1 MVSNREIFCFR
12 AFFVIETGEGE
23 HHSKFENLGNRSPPM
38 HHHGENLNGIK
49 GSPPH
54 KNDIQP
60 RKEPKPGA
68 KIVRW
73 SDSINR
79 PLEQVREFEIIPN
92 ERGLSRL
99 ISYLNQLIEI
109 HNFVSLYSSLT
120 PSFHGHINISPSHN
134 KTNDAVVFEMTFL
147 TFKISK
153 KTASVLFRLFFCYFK
168 IIWIICQKKPWNR

>member
-1 MVSNREIFCFR
+1 MVSTREISGLFR
-12 AFFVIETGEGE
+12 AFYVIEAGEGE

-68 KIVRW
+68 KAVRW

-99 ISYLNQLIEI
+99 ISYLNQLIKI
-109 HNFVSLYSSLT
+109 HHFVTLLFTYY
-120 PSFHGHINISPSHN
+120 PFNGHINISPSHN
-134 KTNDAVVFEMTFL
+134 KMNDAVVFEMTFL
-147 TFKISK
+147 TFKNQLLQFFFDY
-153 KTASVLFRLFFCYFK
+153 SVAIFQS
-168 IIWIICQKKPWNR
+168 WIICQKKPWNR

>member
-1 MVSNREIFCFR
+1 
-12 AFFVIETGEGE
+12 
-23 HHSKFENLGNRSPPM
+23 M

-92 ERGLSRL
+92 ERGLSSL

-120 PSFHGHINISPSHN
+120 PAFHGHINISPSHN

-147 TFKISK
+147 TFKKSPKNCFSSFSIILL
-153 KTASVLFRLFFCYFK
+153 LFKNHMNNLPK
-168 IIWIICQKKPWNR
+168 EALKQINHPKPGQTHRPTLPAVKCC